1 MKKFSL
7 KSFCKIN
14 LILRVLKKLKNRH
27 HEIETLITFC
37 NPYDKITIR
46 KIRNL
51 NDKIIFSGKF
61 KRGIDRKSNT
71 ITKTL
76 YLLREKNLLKKQKFE
91 INIKKNIPHGAG
103 LGGGSSN
110 AAALLNFFCSKRY
123 LNLKEKEMYKIA
135 NKIGF
140 DTPISLNERN
150 TLFTGKNRKIIRI
163 NRRFA
168 FNILIVYPNIICSTK
183 KIYEKLYLKN
193 KKIIF
198 AYNQSKF
205 SRISGKKLIDFLKK
219 ENNDLETTVIKYHP
233 QVKKIIDFI
242 KFQKGCNF
250 SRITGSGSACI
261 GIFSSKKN
269 AIYTQKLI
277 KLKYPKYWCVVSKTI

>member
-1 MKKFSL
+1 MKKISL

-14 LILRVLKKLKNRH
+14 LTLRVLKKLKNGY

-37 NPYDKITIR
+37 KPHDEITISRTRNISDKIT
-46 KIRNL
+46 
-51 NDKIIFSGKF
+51 FSGKF
-61 KRGIDRKSNT
+61 KKGIDRKSNT

-76 YLLREKNLLKKQKFE
+76 YLLREKNFLRKQRFE

-110 AAALLNFFCSKRY
+110 AAALLNFFCSKDY
-123 LNLKEKEMYKIA
+123 LNLKEKKMYKIA

-168 FNILIVYPNIICSTK
+168 FNILIAYPNIICSTK

-193 KKIIF
+193 KKNIF
-198 AYNQSKF
+198 AYNQSKL
-205 SRISGKKLIDFLKK
+205 SRVSRKKLIDLLKK

-242 KFQKGCNF
+242 KSQKGCNL

-269 AIYTQKLI
+269 AIYAQKLI
-277 KLKYPKYWCVVSKTI
+277 KLKYPNYWCVVSKTI

>member
-1 MKKFSL
+1 MKKISF

-14 LILRVLKKLKNRH
+14 LTLKVLKKLKNGY

-37 NPYDKITIR
+37 KPCDQITISKTKNISDKIT
-46 KIRNL
+46 
-51 NDKIIFSGKF
+51 FSGKF
-61 KRGIDRKSNT
+61 KKGIDERSNT

-76 YLLREKNLLKKQKFE
+76 HLLRKKNFLKKQRFV

-110 AAALLNFFCSKRY
+110 AATLLNFFCSKGY
-123 LNLKEKEMYKIA
+123 LNVKEKIMYEIA

-140 DTPISLNERN
+140 DTPISLSERN
-150 TLFTGKNRKIIRI
+150 TLFIGKNRKIIRI
-163 NRRFA
+163 NRRFG
-168 FNILIVYPNIICSTK
+168 FDILIVYPNIVCSTK
-183 KIYEKLYLKN
+183 KIYKKLSIKDKKFTFDYN
-193 KKIIF
+193 KIKLNSI
-198 AYNQSKF
+198 K
-205 SRISGKKLIDFLKK
+205 RKKLIDFLRN
-219 ENNDLETTVIKYHP
+219 ENNDLEETVVKYHP
-233 QVKKIIDFI
+233 TVKKITDLI

-261 GIFSSKKN
+261 GIFSSKEN

-277 KLKYPKYWCVVSKTI
+277 KLKYPNYWCVVSKTI